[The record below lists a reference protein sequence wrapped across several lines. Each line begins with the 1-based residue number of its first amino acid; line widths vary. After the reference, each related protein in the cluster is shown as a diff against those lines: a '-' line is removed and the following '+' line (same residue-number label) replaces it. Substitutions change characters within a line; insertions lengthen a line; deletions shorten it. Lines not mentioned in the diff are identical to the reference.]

1 MRHFVR
7 ISSQDEFRG
16 AFTPVRM
23 GYIII
28 GRFTKIIDR
37 INKETV
43 KNLDKNPK
51 NVIIKR
57 TGKYELKVG
66 IEL

>member
-1 MRHFVR
+1 M
-7 ISSQDEFRG
+7 
-16 AFTPVRM
+16 
-23 GYIII
+23 II
-28 GRFTKIIDR
+28 GRFTDFIDR

-43 KNLDKNPK
+43 KNLDKNLK

-57 TGKYELKVG
+57 TGKYESKVG

>member
-1 MRHFVR
+1 
-7 ISSQDEFRG
+7 
-16 AFTPVRM
+16 M

-37 INKETV
+37 INKENA
-43 KNLDKNPK
+43 KKLDKNLK
-51 NVIIKR
+51 NVIMKR

>member
-1 MRHFVR
+1 
-7 ISSQDEFRG
+7 
-16 AFTPVRM
+16 M